1 MYENIE
7 MFINYATL
15 FNEENRFNNK
25 YARFLWFKLK
35 TMHVFYLIIKLLFE
49 FIKSLA
55 NIMNKKGS
63 YDKTFSSYQQMVTF
77 QLQ

>member
-1 MYENIE
+1 MKKIDLTTN
-7 MFINYATL
+7 
-15 FNEENRFNNK
+15 
-25 YARFLWFKLK
+25 
-35 TMHVFYLIIKLLFE
+35 MHVFYLIIKLLFE